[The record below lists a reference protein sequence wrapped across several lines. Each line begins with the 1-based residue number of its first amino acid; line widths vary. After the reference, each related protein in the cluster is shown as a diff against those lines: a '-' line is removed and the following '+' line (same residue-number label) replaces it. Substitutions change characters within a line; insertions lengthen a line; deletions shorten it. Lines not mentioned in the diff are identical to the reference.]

1 MWTLFLLI
9 KGYFFSFLHQCSRI
23 TFFYSPGYDILGSQF
38 LATKIRITQRKPNQ
52 NRKYFNPLV
61 SGPGWFVDPDTMEK
75 VLIRIQEKKVGE
87 KTGGRKFRGTVPK
100 YCSSILP
107 RIEYKDTAIVY

>member
-1 MWTLFLLI
+1 MIARGDWLCVVS
-9 KGYFFSFLHQCSRI
+9 Y
-23 TFFYSPGYDILGSQF
+23 PGEIHKNSNNS
-38 LATKIRITQRKPNQ
+38 RKPNQ

-61 SGPGWFVDPDTMEK
+61 SGPGWFLDPDTMEK

-107 RIEYKDTAIVY
+107 RIEYKDTEIVYWYLAIMGKVMLLVT